1 MKWLKT
7 FGAFWYDFIVGD
19 DWTIALGVVLAV
31 GATAIVH
38 ATGVAAWP
46 IVPISVALMLTTS
59 VWRARPSRPVPDG
72 NPVSRTRHRH
82 SGASANSPDL
92 DNQTSG

>member
-31 GATAIVH
+31 GATALVH
-38 ATGVAAWP
+38 KTGVTAWP
-46 IVPISVALMLTTS
+46 VVPISVALMLTTS
-59 VWRARPSRPVPDG
+59 VWRARPTPRTPERNPLRFDG
-72 NPVSRTRHRH
+72 SAGAAALDDES
-82 SGASANSPDL
+82 SG
-92 DNQTSG
+92 